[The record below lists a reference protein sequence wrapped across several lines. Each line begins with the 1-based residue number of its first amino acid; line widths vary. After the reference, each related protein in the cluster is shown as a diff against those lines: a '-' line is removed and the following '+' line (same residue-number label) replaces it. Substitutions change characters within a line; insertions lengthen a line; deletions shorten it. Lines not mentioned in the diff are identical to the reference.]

1 MLCFKRKLLIFKEKG
16 VVVPTFMKQEVLNR
30 LKDYFRAQP
39 KVAMA
44 FLFGS
49 RSRGRNGPESD
60 YDFGVYFQP
69 GYTCQDI
76 YQIWNELEDMLKKQV
91 DLLVLNE
98 TTPLLAWTAIK
109 GRRLFVRDANFYLQY
124 MLSISREAED
134 FQQFLLD
141 WWSWRMKVRGE
152 V

>member
-1 MLCFKRKLLIFKEKG
+1 MNQDILA
-16 VVVPTFMKQEVLNR
+16 R
-30 LKDYFRAQP
+30 LRDYFRSHP

-49 RSRGRNGPESD
+49 RSRGRNGPDSD
-60 YDFGVYFQP
+60 FDFGVYFLP
-69 GYTCQDI
+69 EYTRRDI
-76 YQIWNELEDMLKKQV
+76 YRMWNELEDLLGKQV
-91 DLLVLNE
+91 DLVVLNE
-98 TTPLLAWTAIK
+98 TTPLLAWTALK
-109 GRRLFVRDANFYLQY
+109 GRRLFVRDANFYLRY

-141 WWSWRMKVRGE
+141 WWRWRMKIRGA